1 MGESEPGDVVAAAA
15 ALGPL
20 IREAREELDE
30 SRQLPSHIAQA
41 LTQAG
46 LFQLNLPRALGGMET
61 DPLTSY
67 LAVEE
72 LSKIDGSVGWCTY
85 ILSSSSH
92 FMGWLTPEAAREIIG
107 QPPDIR
113 ASGSLR
119 PEGKAIVVEGG
130 YRVAGHW
137 DFASGI
143 DHANWLLCTC
153 KINNDHGP
161 ILKPDGAPV
170 TRTLL
175 LPADMGTI
183 HDTWSVVG
191 MRGTGSKDF
200 VVEDQFVPAER
211 SFSWDDEPYDMAP
224 LFNRRFV
231 MVAIWALNVATSLGM
246 ARGAIDAFVDLAG
259 SLGSTSSPTLLRD
272 RPSVQATVGQAEA
285 IVSGARTYVLDAICA
300 AWNAI
305 CEDVPD
311 PGPQIVQARLA
322 IFHALHEA
330 VRAVDL
336 LFHAAGTNSIR
347 RKHHLERFFRD
358 THVAVQNAA
367 GLSSNVESA
376 GRVILGLRPSG
387 PGW

>member
-1 MGESEPGDVVAAAA
+1 MGETEPGDVIAAAA

-30 SRQLPSHIAQA
+30 SRQLPSPIAQA
-41 LTQAG
+41 LTKAG
-46 LFQLNLPRALGGMET
+46 LFQLNLPRALGGRET
-61 DPLTSY
+61 DPLTSF

-92 FMGWLTPEAAREIIG
+92 FMGWMTPKAAREIIG
-107 QPPDIR
+107 QPPDLR

-119 PEGKAIVVEGG
+119 PEGEAIVVDGG
-130 YRVAGHW
+130 YRVTGHW

-153 KINNDHGP
+153 KIRNDHGP
-161 ILKPDGAPV
+161 LLKPDGAPV

-175 LPADMGTI
+175 LPSDMGTV

-200 VVEDQFVPAER
+200 VVDDQFVAKEH
-211 SFSWDDEPYDMAP
+211 SFSWYDEPCDPAP

-246 ARGAIDAFVDLAG
+246 ARGAIDAFVDLA
-259 SLGSTSSPTLLRD
+259 SSTGSTSSPTLLRD
-272 RPSVQATVGQAEA
+272 RPSVQVTIGQAEA
-285 IVSGARTYVLDAICA
+285 IVSGARSYVLDAIGA
-300 AWNAI
+300 AWYAI

-347 RKHHLERFFRD
+347 RQHHLERFFRD

-376 GRVILGLRPSG
+376 GRVILGLDPSG